1 MLQEFRRMPEPL
13 QRQTLLRLGIGAL
26 FLVLLIALIA
36 AAQDVYLWLPC
47 AGAVVIFAA
56 AAFMLFRRAVLGE
69 YVVVSGECAEVGL
82 TAVKRRIKFLILQT
96 DVCKLKVMLRG
107 RLRKI
112 PVGTAVV
119 LYIAK
124 NTQIY
129 EQNGLQMLY
138 TYMAI
143 DVK

>member
-1 MLQEFRRMPEPL
+1 
-13 QRQTLLRLGIGAL
+13 
-26 FLVLLIALIA
+26 
-36 AAQDVYLWLPC
+36 
-47 AGAVVIFAA
+47 
-56 AAFMLFRRAVLGE
+56 VLGE
-69 YVVVSGECAEVGL
+69 YVVVSGECAEIGL
-82 TAVKRRIKFLILQT
+82 TAVKRRAKFLILQT

-124 NTQIY
+124 NTPIY